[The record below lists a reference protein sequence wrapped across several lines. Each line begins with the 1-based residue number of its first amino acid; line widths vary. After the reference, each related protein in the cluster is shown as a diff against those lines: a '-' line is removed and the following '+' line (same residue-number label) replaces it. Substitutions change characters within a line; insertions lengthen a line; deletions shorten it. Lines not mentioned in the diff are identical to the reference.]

1 MLGLGLGVN
10 KSTKGAVQTQDLRLD
25 VDQAVITANFFSDYN
40 IDNGSL
46 AVSQSQTVGGESGWT
61 KYVYPAGGNEANIS
75 GLFKGDLISLG
86 ELTTGLYWD
95 VQFKIYLED
104 PNDWLIGAGNTEVT
118 TQVNFGNSLKKNNIV
133 PNQVHTFSLTAPG
146 QIASTPS
153 ERFFLAWQT
162 TNDLPRAGATFYLKD
177 FKLRIALNEST
188 ANIT

>member
-10 KSTKGAVQTQDLRLD
+10 KSTRGAVQTQDLRLD

-46 AVSQSQTVGGESGWT
+46 TVSQSASVGGQSGWT
-61 KYVYPAGGNEANIS
+61 KYVYPAAGNEANIS
-75 GLFKGDLISLG
+75 GLFKGDLISLA
-86 ELTTGLYWD
+86 ELTAGLYWD
-95 VQFKIYLED
+95 VEFKIYLED
-104 PNDWLIGAGNTEVT
+104 ANDWLTGAGNTEVT
-118 TQVNFGNSLKKNNIV
+118 TQVNFGNTLKKNNVV
-133 PNQVHTFSLTAPG
+133 PDQVHTFSLSAPA
-146 QIASTPS
+146 QIATTPS

-177 FKLRIALNEST
+177 FKFKIAENETT